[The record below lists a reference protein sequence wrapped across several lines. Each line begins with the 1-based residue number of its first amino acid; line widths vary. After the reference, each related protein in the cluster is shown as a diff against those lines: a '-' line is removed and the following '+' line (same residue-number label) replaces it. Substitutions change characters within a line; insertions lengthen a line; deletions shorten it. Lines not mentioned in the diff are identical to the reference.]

1 MGSTS
6 SVIGLKNLLRLLICI
21 ILSIFLVGLETLS
34 LAMIMPLMDLILN
47 QNEGNMFLYSFMK
60 NLNYEHLYSLDNIL
74 IVFITIYFLKTVFS
88 IFIIFFNMDC
98 FLKIAFFTKQKM
110 LNKYLNMSY
119 IKYLGKNYSELL
131 VNVNQTTNIFAYNF
145 ISSIISIFSE
155 LFLFTLIVTLLLFHD
170 FEKTVFLMSMF
181 LLFSIIYFFLT
192 HQKIRVM
199 GKNAVKLSQL
209 ATRYLNEFF
218 KGLKFIKINSKVDL
232 YTGQIHSV
240 LLNNLK
246 NERNL
251 NFLQTLPRISLEFVT
266 IFLFTVLVLFFKD
279 DDDLK
284 FVSIM
289 ALYAVAAIKLVPS
302 VPKILQAF
310 QNYKFGKE
318 SFEVLKSILID
329 NKENRI
335 FKDYNQISLTAFN
348 EKIILKDVSFSY
360 GDNTKEVFQK
370 FNLEINKGEKLI
382 IMGTSGSGKSTLID
396 IILGLLKPN
405 SGQIIIDNNDLSNT
419 KYDLNN
425 VIGYVPQQ
433 TFLFDD
439 SIEKNIS
446 LEFNESKINYLN
458 LKKALNFAKLT
469 KFVEDKESKFKSF
482 IGDDGSQISGGQKQ
496 RISIA
501 RAIYKDPQIII
512 FDEATNN
519 LDEKTEIEIINE
531 ILKLKEK
538 TIIFITHNKN
548 LIKYFDKVLD
558 LNEKN
563 INDICH

>member
-1 MGSTS
+1 MESTS
-6 SVIGLKNLLRLLICI
+6 SIIGLKNLLRLLICI

-47 QNEGNMFLYSFMK
+47 QNEGNMFLYSLMK

-119 IKYLGKNYSELL
+119 VKYLGKNYSELL

-170 FEKTVFLMSMF
+170 FEKTVFLISMF
-181 LLFSIIYFFLT
+181 FLFSIIYFFFT

-199 GKNAVKLSQL
+199 GKNAVKLNQL
-209 ATRYLNEFF
+209 ATRYLSEFF

-251 NFLQTLPRISLEFVT
+251 TFLQTLPRISLEFVT

-302 VPKILQAF
+302 VAKILQAF

-318 SFEVLKSILID
+318 SFEVLKNNLID

-335 FKDYNQISLTAFN
+335 FKDNNQISLTAFN

-360 GDNTKEVFQK
+360 GDTTKKVLQK

-558 LNEKN
+558 LNEKT
-563 INDICH
+563 INDIC